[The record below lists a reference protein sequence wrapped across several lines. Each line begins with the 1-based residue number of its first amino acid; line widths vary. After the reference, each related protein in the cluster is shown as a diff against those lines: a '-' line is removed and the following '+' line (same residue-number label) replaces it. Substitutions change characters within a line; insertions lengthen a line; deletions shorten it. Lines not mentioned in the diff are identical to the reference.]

1 MQPTTMALNGIACNP
16 IKALGKLT
24 LNITIAGLEVP
35 DIEFFVL
42 PTNCPTLIGQTLI
55 RHPMVKSL
63 NLNSTNS
70 TATFTLKSGETG
82 TTKCYAKPDKLF
94 WQSQPNSN
102 SCHDEDIAITKELQ
116 VPQFNSIPEKLKW
129 VKENMK
135 LQIEWPDINQASEF
149 ADLCIENKAAFGF
162 GGEMGKFPRKVRIPT
177 NGESRAK
184 DQHNIPRAHRK
195 LVDAEI
201 EMMLKNDIIEP
212 CPDNKGFKTPIFL
225 VNKKNGK
232 MRPVMNFKDTLNR
245 VLKDP
250 DPYPMPSTDKTFAT
264 FTPGNSFFSSFD
276 LTKGYW
282 QIEIAEEDRHKT
294 SFFWNGQNYQFKRLP
309 FGMTSSGNTFSRE
322 LYEVFKSC
330 NFSAENVLFY
340 LDDITIFA
348 KTWEDFIKNHK
359 LFFEAIIKNGLKLNP
374 EKCLVLKNEV
384 PFLGRI
390 IGKEGMK
397 PDPRHVEALNE
408 IQPPRTWKQLQA
420 LCGRLVWLSD
430 FVGTKL
436 YEPVKSTSFATL
448 MQPIYALLRN
458 KSKGVKFHWSDE
470 ADLCLKQLK
479 KRITKSPFI
488 QFADPSLPFTL
499 TTDASGEGAAGVL
512 MQIQNGQY
520 KVIAAVSTT
529 FNATQRNWSAT
540 EKEAY
545 AILWSCERLEYFL
558 SGNSFT
564 IFTDHKSLV
573 FLDKRTFGNAKIANW
588 QQKLSRFRFCVQYI
602 EGTKNVLADWLS
614 RKGDIIEK
622 PGEDPTPAGKFLM
635 LKGTDLKIYIPSWCD
650 DETARGRPELAE
662 FMDTDERASFS
673 AVATFLCQ
681 KELEPNPALFRSL
694 ELATQQRED
703 SFFGPIMEALEK
715 NSYGKSKLS
724 LGDVMDPQ
732 DSKYEFYKKYEN
744 DFVLDSCTKVL
755 FINKNGV
762 NQMVVPSN
770 YRKHILYGAHDGFGH
785 CGIDRMTHNLRN
797 FVWEGKLGDIQ
808 NYLAS
813 CNSCSRRKG
822 RYGQRPLTQG
832 HNLRGKK
839 PFDVLYVDFI
849 CMPTARGLKYCLTI
863 MDSFSKY
870 AEAYPSAHDRAI
882 DAARA
887 LSRFITRHG
896 VAPQVISSDRGK
908 HFVGSVFTET
918 CKYLGIKT
926 KLHVAWN
933 PKSCAIL
940 ERWHRTL
947 KNALF
952 IISKE
957 RNCLWPDILD
967 YTVQAL
973 NANYNA
979 ATKTSPFY
987 CIFGR
992 HYNIALPTL
1001 SEKEVATNPLS
1012 HGMAVN
1018 STLQMAHK
1026 FVKLC
1031 NQDADLLLDQRTA
1044 KTHKKSLLQIGDKVA
1059 LYRPHSVQNDSKLP
1073 WIGDF
1078 TITECNDYVAKIS
1091 GENNWT
1097 DWVHLSQLK
1106 KLQLRDPDLLLDTE
1120 EDSTPILH
1128 DLSSKPKSE
1137 GVMPTKVATP
1147 KPKPVKK
1154 KVSSKPPPSVPVRK
1168 SSRNSKPVQPFNISS
1183 TKNKSYAAVAKS

>member
-1 MQPTTMALNGIACNP
+1 MSLNGIACNP

-24 LNITIAGLEVP
+24 LNISIAGLEVP
-35 DIEFFVL
+35 GIEFFVL

-70 TATFTLKSGETG
+70 TATFTLTNGQSG
-82 TTKCYAKPDKLF
+82 TTKCYARPDKMF
-94 WQSQPNSN
+94 WKSQPSSN
-102 SCHDEDIAITKELQ
+102 SCHDDDIAITPKELQ
-116 VPQFNSIPEKLKW
+116 VPKFNSIPEKLKW
-129 VKENMK
+129 VTDNMK
-135 LQIEWPDINQASEF
+135 LQIDWPNLNQASEF
-149 ADLCIENKAAFGF
+149 ADLCIKNKAAFGY

-177 NGESRAK
+177 TGESRAK

-294 SFFWNGQNYQFKRLP
+294 SFFWNGQNYQLRRLP

-322 LYEVFKSC
+322 LYEVFRSC
-330 NFSAENVLFY
+330 NFSADNVLFY
-340 LDDITIFA
+340 LDDITVFA
-348 KTWEDFIKNHK
+348 KTWDEFMKNHK

-390 IGKEGMK
+390 IGKDGMK

-408 IQPPRTWKQLQA
+408 ILPPRTWKQLQA

-430 FVGTKL
+430 FLSTKL
-436 YEPVKSTSFATL
+436 YEPVKSTSFTTL

-458 KSKGVKFHWSDE
+458 KSKGVKFHWSKE
-470 ADLCLKQLK
+470 ADLCLQQLK
-479 KRITKSPFI
+479 KRISKSPFI
-488 QFADPSLPFTL
+488 SFADPNLPYTL

-512 MQIQNGQY
+512 MQIQDGRF
-520 KVIAAVSTT
+520 KIIAAVSTT

-540 EKEAY
+540 EKEAF
-545 AILWSCERLEYFL
+545 AILWACERLEYFL

-564 IFTDHKSLV
+564 VFTDHRSLC
-573 FLDKRTFGNAKIANW
+573 FLDKRTFGNAKVANW

-602 EGTKNVLADWLS
+602 EGTKNILADWLS
-614 RKGDIIEK
+614 RRGNIIEK
-622 PGEDPTPAGKFLM
+622 PTEDSTPAGRFM
-635 LKGTDLKIYIPSWCD
+635 QLKDTDLRIYIPSWCSD
-650 DETARGRPELAE
+650 TVIQEKSHFAE
-662 FMDTDERASFS
+662 SLSTGERASYN
-673 AVATFLCQ
+673 AVATFLCS
-681 KELEPNPALFRSL
+681 KELEPGPATFQNL

-703 SFFGPIMEALEK
+703 SFFGPIMEALAK
-715 NSYGKSKLS
+715 NSSKLS
-724 LGDVMDPQ
+724 LGEVMDPQ

-744 DFVLDSCTKVL
+744 DFELDSGTKVL

-762 NQMVVPSN
+762 KQMVVPAL
-770 YRKHILYGAHDGFGH
+770 YRKHLLYAAHDALGH
-785 CGIDRMTHNLRN
+785 GGVDRMNNNLRA
-797 FVWEGKLGDIQ
+797 FIWEGKSVDIQ
-808 NYLAS
+808 QYLQS
-813 CNSCSRRKG
+813 CDSCVRRKG

-832 HNLRGKK
+832 NNLRGSV
-839 PFDVLYVDFI
+839 PFEVLYIDFI
-849 CMPTARGLKYCLTI
+849 TLPAARGLRHCVTI

-870 AEAYPSAHDRAI
+870 AEAFPSANDRAI

-896 VAPQVISSDRGK
+896 VAPKVISSDRGR
-908 HFVGSVFTET
+908 HFIGSIFQET
-918 CKYLGIKT
+918 CKSLGVAT

-933 PKSCAIL
+933 PQSCAVL

-952 IISKE
+952 IVSKE

-973 NANYNA
+973 NANFNS

-987 CIFGR
+987 CIYGR

-1001 SEKEVATNPLS
+1001 SKKEVATNPLS

-1018 STLQMAHK
+1018 TTLQMAHK
-1026 FVKLC
+1026 YVRYC
-1031 NQDADLLLDQRTA
+1031 NQDADALLDTRTA
-1044 KTHKKSLLQIGDKVA
+1044 KTHTRSLLQVGDRVS
-1059 LYRPHSVQNDSKLP
+1059 LYRPKSVQNDSKLP
-1073 WIGDF
+1073 WIGDYC
-1078 TITECNDYVAKIS
+1078 IVECNDYVAKIS
-1091 GENNWT
+1091 DGNDWT
-1097 DWVHLSQLK
+1097 DWVHLNQLR
-1106 KLQLRDPDLLLDTE
+1106 KLQLRDPDLLLDTD
-1120 EDSTPILH
+1120 EDSTPVIH
-1128 DLSSKPKSE
+1128 DFIPKPKSE
-1137 GVMPTKVATP
+1137 GAIPTKTEVATP
-1147 KPKPVKK
+1147 PKPKSKPKK
-1154 KVSSKPPPSVPVRK
+1154 APRKPPPSVPVRK
-1168 SSRNSKPVQPFNISS
+1168 SSRNSKAVQPFNISS

>member
-430 FVGTKL
+430 FVSTKL

-458 KSKGVKFHWSDE
+458 KSKGVKFHWSEE

-564 IFTDHKSLV
+564 IFTDHKSLC
-573 FLDKRTFGNAKIANW
+573 FLDKRTFGNAKVANW

-602 EGTKNVLADWLS
+602 EGSKNVMADWLS
-614 RKGDIIEK
+614 RRGNVIEK
-622 PGEDPTPAGKFLM
+622 PTEDATPAGKYLQ
-635 LKGTDLKIYIPSWCD
+635 LKNSDLRIYIPSWCSD
-650 DETARGRPELAE
+650 TVIQQKSYFAE
-662 FMDTDERASFS
+662 YPGAQRASFG
-673 AVATFLCQ
+673 AVATFLCS
-681 KELEPNPALFRSL
+681 KELEPNPATFQNL
-694 ELATQQRED
+694 ELATLQRED

-715 NSYGKSKLS
+715 NSKLS
-724 LGDVMDPQ
+724 LGEVMDPQ

-744 DFVLDSCTKVL
+744 DFELDSGTKVL
-755 FINKNGV
+755 FINKNGIK
-762 NQMVVPSN
+762 QMVVPAL
-770 YRKHILYGAHDGFGH
+770 YRKHLLFSAHDSLGH
-785 CGIDRMTHNLRN
+785 GGVDRMHYNLQC
-797 FVWEGKLGDIQ
+797 FIWEGKSVDIQ
-808 NYLAS
+808 QYLQS
-813 CNSCSRRKG
+813 CDSCVRRKG
-822 RYGQRPLTQG
+822 RYGQRPLNQG
-832 HNLRGKK
+832 HNLRGSV
-839 PFDVLYVDFI
+839 PFEVLYIDFI
-849 CMPTARGLKYCLTI
+849 TLPSARGLRHCVTI

-870 AEAYPSAHDRAI
+870 AEAFPSANDRAI

-896 VAPQVISSDRGK
+896 VAPKVISSDRGR
-908 HFVGSVFTET
+908 HFIGSIFQET
-918 CKYLGIKT
+918 CKSLGVAT

-933 PKSCAIL
+933 PQSCAVL

-1001 SEKEVATNPLS
+1001 SKKEVATDPLS

-1018 STLQMAHK
+1018 TTLQMAHK
-1026 FVKLC
+1026 FVKMC
-1031 NQDADLLLDQRTA
+1031 NKDADSLLDERTA
-1044 KTHKKSLLQIGDKVA
+1044 KTHTKSLLQVGDRVS
-1059 LYRPHSVQNDSKLP
+1059 LYRPKSVQNDSKLP

-1078 TITECNDYVAKIS
+1078 VITECNDYVAKIS
-1091 GENNWT
+1091 DGNDWT
-1097 DWVHLSQLK
+1097 DWVHLNQLK
-1106 KLQLRDPDLLLDTE
+1106 KLQLRDPDLLLDID
-1120 EDSTPILH
+1120 EDSTPVIH
-1128 DLSSKPKSE
+1128 DFIPKPKSE
-1137 GVMPTKVATP
+1137 GAISTKTEVATPP
-1147 KPKPVKK
+1147 KPKPKPKK
-1154 KVSSKPPPSVPVRK
+1154 ATKKPSSSVPVRK
-1168 SSRNSKPVQPFNISS
+1168 SSRNSKAVQPFNISS